1 MVQEAHDPLPRLFI
15 RSRLLH
21 YPPVIKDLSLKS
33 LQLVE
38 PGHFAS
44 VWPTGLMY
52 TIRDLIQNWPNVH
65 NT

>member
-1 MVQEAHDPLPRLFI
+1 MLRWGNLMVQEAHDPLPRLFI

-38 PGHFAS
+38 PGHVAS
-44 VWPTGLMY
+44 VEDIIAKLSLQLPLAE
-52 TIRDLIQNWPNVH
+52 
-65 NT
+65 